1 MRQWIAW
8 GLPACLLLGCSGPA
22 ELDVED
28 AWVRLPAVPGRPA
41 AAYFTVEGGPES
53 RTLHRVT
60 ADYAVR
66 AEMHETVAGGRAAGH
81 MAMRPIATVPIPAGG
96 EVRFEPGGRHVM
108 LFDLDRRAVPGATT
122 LLTLV
127 FDGNRRLYRKAFIVP
142 AGAEAPN

>member
-1 MRQWIAW
+1 MRHWIVS
-8 GLPACLLLGCSGPA
+8 GLSACLLLGCGSPPR
-22 ELDVED
+22 LDVED

-41 AAYFTVEGGPES
+41 AAYFTVEGGPEP

-66 AEMHETVAGGRAAGH
+66 AEMHETMSRGGH
-81 MAMRPIATVPIPAGG
+81 TAMRPIESVRIPAGQ

-122 LLTLV
+122 LLTLI
-127 FDGNRRLYRKAFIVP
+127 FDGNMRLYRKAYIVP
-142 AGAEAPN
+142 AGADAPN